1 VGLDAFHGLFDL
13 VEGVLF
19 LAEEAEGEIFFVG
32 IAARIG
38 LVHAESGTAAF
49 TSFAEAVFGYTLDL
63 IENMVT
69 KFGQFD
75 GLAL

>member
-1 VGLDAFHGLFDL
+1 
-13 VEGVLF
+13 

-38 LVHAESGTAAF
+38 LVHAESGTTAF
-49 TSFAEAVFGYTLDL
+49 ASFAEAVFGYALDL

-69 KFGQFD
+69 QFGQFD

>member
-1 VGLDAFHGLFDL
+1 MGLDTFHRLFDL

-38 LVHAESGTAAF
+38 LVHAESGSSAF
-49 TSFAEAVFGYTLDL
+49 APFAEAVFGYALDL
-63 IENMVT
+63 IEDMVAQ
-69 KFGQFD
+69 FSEFD
-75 GLAL
+75 GLAV

>member
-1 VGLDAFHGLFDL
+1 LDTFHRLFDL

-38 LVHAESGTAAF
+38 LVHAESRSTAF
-49 TSFAEAVFGYTLDL
+49 TSFAEAVFGYALDL

-69 KFGQFD
+69 KFGEFD
-75 GLAL
+75 GLAV